1 MCHKDIDVT
10 HPRFFATQKPEGRKG
25 KLPEPPPSDPNDF
38 GQPGEFI
45 LINCHIGNYSDAVC
59 AILQVSRPMS
69 VSALTTSF
77 VRAAWWTR
85 IDAFTAM

>member
-25 KLPEPPPSDPNDF
+25 KPPEPPPSDPNDF

-45 LINCHIGNYSDAVC
+45 FGYFWLFSVYLRMGNFADAVC
-59 AILQVSRPMS
+59 CNVCRFHAQ
-69 VSALTTSF
+69 
-77 VRAAWWTR
+77 
-85 IDAFTAM
+85 